1 MSHDAT
7 PPAAAPDHSALHG
20 ATGAVAPGHE
30 AHGHGGG
37 HEPAH
42 HPHVNYLAI
51 FLALCAC
58 TALSVVFDI
67 VDLNKRTVAV
77 LVLAVAVAKAQ
88 YVMRYF
94 MHLKFEGLW
103 KYVLLLPTAIL
114 ACGLPLALAP
124 DIALHYYTP
133 QYVVDSEVPEGYVP
147 PAQHDS
153 APATNEEQADPQPQS
168 H

>member
-1 MSHDAT
+1 MTHDVT
-7 PPAAAPDHSALHG
+7 PQDASPGPAALRGVEADAPNIHDLHSDHEREHL
-20 ATGAVAPGHE
+20 
-30 AHGHGGG
+30 
-37 HEPAH
+37 H

-51 FLALCAC
+51 FIALCVC
-58 TALSVVFDI
+58 TALSVVFDL
-67 VDLNKRTVAV
+67 VPMNHKLVVV

-133 QYVVDSEVPEGYVP
+133 EYAAMGEEPEAPGRSEHG
-147 PAQHDS
+147 H
-153 APATNEEQADPQPQS
+153 APIPGEQDPKS
-168 H
+168 HTPSH